1 MDKISSFRF
10 YHNGIFSSDISDI
23 PVPLLDSAEYSHYMG
38 AEVYVTAFGERKL
51 INFFKGFIYSV

>member
-10 YHNGIFSSDISDI
+10 YHNGIFSSDINEI
-23 PVPLLDSAEYSHYMG
+23 PAPLLDSAEYLHYMG
-38 AEVYVTAFGERKL
+38 AEVSVSAFGERKL